1 MCDLDVWVLIRAFTS
16 IEKAQTFVF
25 FGLCLKKG
33 MDITMRKI
41 SILGVTGS
49 IGTQTLDVIRK
60 SNGELKLIGV
70 TANTSI
76 MKVIEVLEEFSPS
89 YIAMMDER
97 SAEEIKKYCQKN
109 NKSIEVLSGMAG
121 LNKIASLDEIDMVVT
136 SVVGM
141 IGLEPTMKAIEAKK
155 DIALANK
162 ETLVVA
168 GEIVM
173 KAARENNVRIL
184 PVDSEHSAIFQAL
197 RGNSLNT
204 LRKIILTASG
214 GPFRGKTTEQ
224 LEEMR
229 VEDALKHPKWNMGR
243 KISIDSATLMNKG
256 LEVIEAHWLF
266 DCDYDNIQVVV
277 HPQSIVHSMVEYTD
291 GSIMAQLGAQ
301 DMRLPIQYALNY
313 EKRENLIADTID
325 FYEVSQLTFE
335 KPDADTFKAL
345 KLSFKAGKM
354 GGLMPTVL
362 NGANEAA
369 VELFLNEKI
378 KFLEIADIIE
388 NCMDVFKDEGCKEL
402 TLENI
407 IDLDKR
413 VKEYIVKNA
422 VI

>member
-1 MCDLDVWVLIRAFTS
+1 MM
-16 IEKAQTFVF
+16 K
-25 FGLCLKKG
+25 
-33 MDITMRKI
+33 KI

-70 TANTSI
+70 TANTSVDKI
-76 MKVIEVLEEFSPS
+76 IEIIGEFKPS
-89 YIAMMDER
+89 YVAMMDSR
-97 SAEEIKKYCQKN
+97 SALAIKKYCKEH
-109 NKSIEVLSGMAG
+109 NKSIEVLEGIAG
-121 LNKIASLDEIDMVVT
+121 LNKIASLDEIDMVLT

-173 KAARENNVRIL
+173 KAAKENNVKIL

-197 RGNSLNT
+197 RGNSINT
-204 LRKIILTASG
+204 LKKVILTASG
-214 GPFRGKTTEQ
+214 GPFRGKTIEQ
-224 LEEMR
+224 LKEIR
-229 VEDALKHPKWNMGR
+229 VEDALRHPKWNMGR

-266 DCDYDNIQVVV
+266 YCDYDNIQVLV

-291 GSIMAQLGAQ
+291 GSIIAQLGAQ

-313 EKRENLIADTID
+313 EQRENLIADTID
-325 FYEVSQLTFE
+325 FYEISKLTFE
-335 KPDADTFKAL
+335 KPDSDTFKAL
-345 KLSFKAGKM
+345 KLSFKAGKI
-354 GGLMPTVL
+354 GGLMPTIL

-378 KFLEIADIIE
+378 KFLEISNTIE
-388 NCMDVFKDEGCKEL
+388 NCMEVFKEEVHKEL

-407 IDLDKR
+407 VDLDKR
-413 VKEYIVKNA
+413 VKAYVIKNA
-422 VI
+422 VN

>member
-1 MCDLDVWVLIRAFTS
+1 M
-16 IEKAQTFVF
+16 
-25 FGLCLKKG
+25 
-33 MDITMRKI
+33 
-41 SILGVTGS
+41 GVTGS

-60 SNGELKLIGV
+60 SNGELKLVGI
-70 TANTSI
+70 TANTSVR
-76 MKVIEVLEEFSPS
+76 KVIEIIEEFEPS
-89 YIAMMDER
+89 YVAMMDER
-97 SAEEIKKYCQKN
+97 SSEEIKRYCIEN
-109 NKSIEVLSGMAG
+109 NKSVEVLNGING

-155 DIALANK
+155 DVALANK

-173 KAARENNVRIL
+173 KAAKENNVRIL
-184 PVDSEHSAIFQAL
+184 PVDSEHSAIFQSL

-214 GPFRGKTTEQ
+214 GPFRGKTIEQ
-224 LEEMR
+224 LEEIK

-291 GSIMAQLGAQ
+291 GSIIAQLGAQ

-325 FYEVSQLTFE
+325 FYEISQLTFE

-345 KLSFKAGKM
+345 KLSFEAGKI

-378 KFLEIADIIE
+378 KFLEIANIIQE
-388 NCMDVFKDEGCKEL
+388 CMVEFKDEVYNKM

-413 VKEYIVKNA
+413 VKEYVVKKA
-422 VI
+422 AI